1 MVFANALS
9 WGADNFFPI
18 LKGIAIVCAGIAGL
32 GKLYDGS
39 QRRRRQAEAVRI
51 GRPELLRQLTV
62 ALTALHERELHN
74 EAGDDEDDEDEDND
88 EGGQEAGEDAAHEPP
103 TFDPSAWPPPSAPR
117 SAWPAPGAP
126 PGAWPAPED
135 ESTEPTR

>member
-51 GRPELLRQLTV
+51 GRPSCC
-62 ALTALHERELHN
+62 
-74 EAGDDEDDEDEDND
+74 G
-88 EGGQEAGEDAAHEPP
+88 
-103 TFDPSAWPPPSAPR
+103 S
-117 SAWPAPGAP
+117 
-126 PGAWPAPED
+126 
-135 ESTEPTR
+135 